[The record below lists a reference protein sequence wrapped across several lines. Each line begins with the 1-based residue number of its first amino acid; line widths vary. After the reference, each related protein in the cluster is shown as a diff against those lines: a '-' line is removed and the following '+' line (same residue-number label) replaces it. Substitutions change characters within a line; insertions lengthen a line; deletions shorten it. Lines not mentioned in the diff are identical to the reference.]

1 MTFPFFF
8 FALLLLVV
16 LAGLAFLRA
25 DPRRLAGTL
34 RLAGP
39 VLLALVGVGFM
50 FGGRAGLGGML
61 LSGAV
66 AWYGAGRMMGIGTPT
81 PGKRSGVRSAALEM
95 ELDHDS
101 GGLSGVVLAGRFE
114 GKQLG
119 ELELAEL
126 LELHAELASDLESLR
141 LLEAYLD
148 GEFPVWRDGAQA
160 DQDAGHGTAASTG
173 PMTEQEAYEVLGLE
187 RGATVAQIRQ
197 AHRRLMQRLHPDRGG
212 TSFLAARINE
222 ARDVLLSNHR

>member
-1 MTFPFFF
+1 MAFPFFF
-8 FALLLLVV
+8 FALLLLIA
-16 LAGLAFLRA
+16 LAAFAFLRA
-25 DPRRLAGTL
+25 DARSLARTL

-39 VLLALVGVGFM
+39 LLVGLTGAVLLLT
-50 FGGRAGLGGML
+50 GRAGLGGML
-61 LSGAV
+61 LSMAV
-66 AWYGAGRMMGIGTPT
+66 AWYGMGRLKGLGTPT
-81 PGKRSGVRSAALEM
+81 PGKKSGVRSAALEM

-101 GGLSGVVLAGRFE
+101 GRLSGIVLAGRYE

-119 ELELAEL
+119 EMKLPEL
-126 LELHAELASDLESLR
+126 LELYAELADDEESLR

-148 GEFPVWRDGAQA
+148 GEFPVWRDSAQA
-160 DQDAGHGTAASTG
+160 DEGHRQGAATGTG

-222 ARDVLLSNHR
+222 ARDILLSAHH